1 MDVQNGCPKVQ
12 KKSSKKSSKNN
23 YTKIT
28 NCWREGRGG
37 EGWGGWRIVIPM
49 PEAINQAK
57 STALAE
63 TTFNFCDVL
72 VSLI

>member
-49 PEAINQAK
+49 PEAINFVDGRRQK
-57 STALAE
+57 HSIVFW
-63 TTFNFCDVL
+63 TF
-72 VSLI
+72 